1 MSEVNLKRAFGFAV
15 TILIEEHWF
24 TFFLSSIPA
33 TERFWA
39 QATEEEKA
47 KVKKAILYAFS
58 FSMVSA
64 ILVSIAIR
72 DWIPTV
78 TAFILGLVVM
88 GLYQEALEGK
98 F

>member
-33 TERFWA
+33 TEKFWS
-39 QATEEEKA
+39 QASEEEKA

-78 TAFILGLVVM
+78 TAFILGLIVIEM
-88 GLYQEALEGK
+88 YQQALEGK

>member
-15 TILIEEHWF
+15 TVLIEEHWF

-39 QATEEEKA
+39 EASEEEKA

-64 ILVSIAIR
+64 FFVAVAIR
-72 DWIPTV
+72 DWIPV
-78 TAFILGLVVM
+78 LTALILGLIVM
-88 GLYQEALEGK
+88 ELYQEALEGK

>member
-39 QATEEEKA
+39 QASEEEKA
-47 KVKKAILYAFS
+47 KVKKAIVYAFT
-58 FSMVSA
+58 FSMTSA
-64 ILVSIAIR
+64 FLVAIAIR
-72 DWIPTV
+72 DWIPV
-78 TAFILGLVVM
+78 ITALILGLIVM
-88 GLYQEALEGK
+88 EMYQQALKGE

>member
-39 QATEEEKA
+39 QASEEEKA
-47 KVKKAILYAFS
+47 KVKKAMAYAFT
-58 FSMVSA
+58 FSMGSA
-64 ILVSIAIR
+64 FLVSIAIR
-72 DWIPTV
+72 DWIPV
-78 TAFILGLVVM
+78 LTAFILGLIVIKM
-88 GLYQEALEGK
+88 YQQALEGK